1 MINAILHGMKVAKSF
16 TYDEDILAAI
26 EATRNGRS
34 ASECVN
40 DLLRRALKAERY
52 AQLEREAETF
62 FANPETS
69 EEAAE
74 RKAFHDAAIRSL
86 AED

>member
-1 MINAILHGMKVAKSF
+1 
-16 TYDEDILAAI
+16 
-26 EATRNGRS
+26 
-34 ASECVN
+34 VN

-52 AQLEREAETF
+52 AQLEREAEAF
-62 FANPETS
+62 FAHPETS

-74 RKAFHDAAIRSL
+74 RKAFHNAAIRSL